1 MVNWQGGNRIPTKT
15 QTEGKTDRIQS
26 VPSEPKEISE
36 TGWYGVHS
44 VGAEGSGRG
53 VS

>member
-36 TGWYGVHS
+36 TDGGGSTALVLKAQ
-44 VGAEGSGRG
+44 AEG
-53 VS
+53 